1 MKTKNVFEAL
11 FCLHNEKIRFKA
23 FVIYSKWKNTFLNL
37 FHFTKWRSIFLKR
50 FISFKMNMRF
60 RASNYKQD
68 KIRFWNV
75 FHVWKIKKNVFEA
88 LFIFTKCTN
97 IFLKRFHFY
106 KMKGHILVELV
117 ETHGCEA
124 VDVFTNQTSAIL
136 NCFSFIQV
144 KLHDFE
150 VFSFLPNKMHFL
162 EVFFINFVP
171 GYQKL
176 FKVFKVAQYWI
187 LSK

>member
-1 MKTKNVFEAL
+1 M
-11 FCLHNEKIRFKA
+11 
-23 FVIYSKWKNTFLNL
+23 NL

-50 FISFKMNMRF
+50 FISFKMKIRF
-60 RASNYKQD
+60 RVSNKQD

-75 FHVWKIKKNVFEA
+75 FHVWKIKKKVFEEF
-88 LFIFTKCTN
+88 FIFTKWTN

-106 KMKGHILVELV
+106 KMKRHILVELV

-136 NCFSFIQV
+136 NRFSFIQV
-144 KLHDFE
+144 KLHNFE

-162 EVFFINFVP
+162 EAFFICPRLPKIVQSVQSCPILNTVQINFQVVK
-171 GYQKL
+171 KL
-176 FKVFKVAQYWI
+176 LKI
-187 LSK
+187 CTNN

>member
-1 MKTKNVFEAL
+1 MK
-11 FCLHNEKIRFKA
+11 
-23 FVIYSKWKNTFLNL
+23 
-37 FHFTKWRSIFLKR
+37 
-50 FISFKMNMRF
+50 MRF
-60 RASNYKQD
+60 RASNKQD

-88 LFIFTKCTN
+88 FFMFTKWTN

-106 KMKGHILVELV
+106 KMKRHILVEMV

-136 NCFSFIQV
+136 NRFSFIQV
-144 KLHDFE
+144 KLHNFE

-162 EVFFINFVP
+162 EAFFICPRSPKIVQSSPILNTVQMNFQVV
-171 GYQKL
+171 KN
-176 FKVFKVAQYWI
+176 F
-187 LSK
+187 SKFIQIIHLYIYFDHVWGP